1 MFVCAVI
8 RTAVGMLANYSQ
20 CVMMRPPNRPAA
32 ACLQNIDMPI
42 FLSAANPNQ
51 VSSFQ
56 HLEVDT
62 VDPTRKL
69 HIFSGIAI
77 PAFHID
83 DNDSIHRIPV
93 VIDLNMALPD
103 LQQAAAQ
110 VGLASISNEES
121 EFVFAVDNARVDA
134 AGATGALTLTADLAL
149 MGDES
154 SLSRFGFQVV
164 VVAGVHATGISGRV
178 TWARALLD
186 AGSLTSAQVASLLV
200 VNANTIETIPGH
212 GGNFSQTVLH
222 PIASTIPQSLHH
234 EREDFWVPYNFEHL
248 PLNTPLRVTVQLSSA
263 FSPGSSAGQVSG
275 PFTISLFPN
284 HLSEAGVDFV
294 VSQSVVR

>member
-1 MFVCAVI
+1 
-8 RTAVGMLANYSQ
+8 
-20 CVMMRPPNRPAA
+20 
-32 ACLQNIDMPI
+32 MPI
-42 FLSAANPNQ
+42 LLSAANPNQ

-77 PAFHID
+77 AAFHID
-83 DNDSIHRIPV
+83 DNDSIHRTPV
-93 VIDLNMALPD
+93 VVDLNIALPD

-134 AGATGALTLTADLAL
+134 AGSTGALTLTADLAL

-154 SLSRFGFQVV
+154 SLSRFSFQVV

-178 TWARALLD
+178 TWNRALLD
-186 AGSLTSAQVASLLV
+186 AGGFTSAQVASVLV
-200 VNANTIETIPGH
+200 VHANTIETIQGH
-212 GGNFSQTVLH
+212 DGNFNQIVLH
-222 PIASTIPQSLHH
+222 KISSTVPQSLHH
-234 EREDFWVPYNFEHL
+234 EGDNFWVPYNFDHL
-248 PLNTPLRVTVQLSSA
+248 PLNTSLRLTVQLSSA
-263 FSPGSSAGQVSG
+263 FSIGSSAGQVSG
-275 PFTISLFPN
+275 PLTITLFPN